1 MNWAIFI
8 QNTSQVKI
16 NALELYKDLPK
27 STKSIEHIECSMGQ
41 ATTSSDKLR
50 WIVENLE
57 PGKMIKITF
66 KLTLRPVIAG
76 TGVIR
81 VVYNFSQKADLSSEK
96 ILGLETDSSSKNKQ
110 IGVQGVIKTAG
121 LIELTEMDEKP
132 NHWNAGVKVIN
143 RSELAAKILTAEMEG
158 KEGDKTIT
166 INKEDYASQ
175 GGIPLKALEE
185 VVILKTII
193 ESAKRPALKYKAEIL
208 PEFVFKENTTVV
220 LSIEESGFEL
230 NSTAISKSL
239 SKSELQSFTE
249 SELDVTLTV
258 LNNSSI
264 AISNLV
270 FQEVLPEGFE
280 IGNLDS
286 ISFEIDKHIY
296 SIGDLKKQ
304 KKVTADDKD
313 LV

>member
-1 MNWAIFI
+1 M
-8 QNTSQVKI
+8 
-16 NALELYKDLPK
+16 
-27 STKSIEHIECSMGQ
+27 
-41 ATTSSDKLR
+41 
-50 WIVENLE
+50 
-57 PGKMIKITF
+57 
-66 KLTLRPVIAG
+66 
-76 TGVIR
+76 
-81 VVYNFSQKADLSSEK
+81 
-96 ILGLETDSSSKNKQ
+96 GLETDSSSKNKQ
-110 IGVQGVIKTAG
+110 IGVSVIKTAG
-121 LIELTEMDEKP
+121 LIELTEMDENQTIGMP
-132 NHWNAGVKVIN
+132 VKVIN

-270 FQEVLPEGFE
+270 FQECFTRGFE

-296 SIGDLKKQ
+296 SIVISRNKRSDSR
-304 KKVTADDKD
+304 
-313 LV
+313 